1 MFFFHIFEKNVFS
14 AADVLFPVY
23 ISGLGNTPYGK
34 RHTSRTEP
42 AYGKLN
48 ILG

>member
-1 MFFFHIFEKNVFS
+1 MY
-14 AADVLFPVY
+14 FPQLVY
-23 ISGLGNTPYGK
+23 YFQYNSGLGNTPYGK
-34 RHTSRTEP
+34 RRTSRTEP